1 MEKHDYFTLDE
12 ANQKIPWLKTQL
24 ETIVSLTEEI
34 ERLRLELNTDLIKA
48 SSNGHGATG
57 IDPKGDQKK
66 IDAMVDRLR
75 KLAEEIND
83 SGIILRDLE
92 RGLVDFPKLWEG
104 REVYL
109 CWILGESDIQFWHEV
124 DTGFSGRQ
132 PLF

>member
-1 MEKHDYFTLDE
+1 MDKQDYFTLCE

-24 ETIVSLTEEI
+24 ETIASLTKEI

-48 SSNGHGATG
+48 SSNGHGAT
-57 IDPKGDQKK
+57 DLVSKGSRKK

-92 RGLVDFPKLWEG
+92 RGLVDFPTLWEG

-109 CWILGESDIQFWHEV
+109 CWILGESDIQFWHEI

>member
-1 MEKHDYFTLDE
+1 MEKQDYFTLDE
-12 ANQKIPWLKTQL
+12 ASRKIPWLKTQL
-24 ETIVSLTEEI
+24 ETIASLTEEI
-34 ERLRLELNTDLIKA
+34 ELLRLELNTDLIKA
-48 SSNGHGATG
+48 SSNGHGATD
-57 IDPKGDQKK
+57 IDSKGDQKK
-66 IDAMVDRLR
+66 IDAMVDRLK

-92 RGLVDFPKLWEG
+92 RGLVDFPMLWES

>member
-1 MEKHDYFTLDE
+1 MEKQDYFTLDE
-12 ANQKIPWLKTQL
+12 ANQKIPWLKTRL
-24 ETIVSLTEEI
+24 EAIASLTTEI

-48 SSNGHGATG
+48 SSNGHGAT
-57 IDPKGDQKK
+57 DLDSKGSRKK

-92 RGLVDFPKLWEG
+92 RGLVDFPTLWEG

-109 CWILGESDIQFWHEV
+109 CWILGESDIQFWHEI

-132 PLF
+132 SLF